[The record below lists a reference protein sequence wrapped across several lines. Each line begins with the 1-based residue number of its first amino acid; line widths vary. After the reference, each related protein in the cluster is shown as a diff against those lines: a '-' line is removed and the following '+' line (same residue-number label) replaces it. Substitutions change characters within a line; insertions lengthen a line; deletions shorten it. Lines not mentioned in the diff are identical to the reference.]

1 MLLLLLVVV
10 ELLLIKEQCWVPN
23 PYVREYGQEM
33 KEQKL
38 VQVLLK
44 GVQ

>member
-1 MLLLLLVVV
+1 MLLLLLLVVV
-10 ELLLIKEQCWVPN
+10 VLIKEQCWVPN